1 MRKFARTEH
10 KGGEST
16 EKNHK
21 LFVAYF
27 RWAIRKERREH
38 GLSDDLG
45 ELVREYEEIL
55 PEYAEK
61 LKWLIGFSEEER
73 QEDGGGEKMGV
84 AENIQRLIKQKGLV
98 QKAVATRAGFTATQ
112 FADMMH
118 GRKTI
123 KADYIPAI
131 AEAIGVSAGELFEE
145 N

>member
-1 MRKFARTEH
+1 MEDG
-10 KGGEST
+10 GGEST

-73 QEDGGGEKMGV
+73 REDGGGEKMGV

>member
-1 MRKFARTEH
+1 MEDG
-10 KGGEST
+10 GGEST

-27 RWAIRKERREH
+27 RWVIQKERREH

>member
-1 MRKFARTEH
+1 MR
-10 KGGEST
+10 GT

-61 LKWLIGFSEEER
+61 LKWLIGFSEVEQGRRE
-73 QEDGGGEKMGV
+73 QMSV

>member
-1 MRKFARTEH
+1 MGDG
-10 KGGEST
+10 GGEST

-27 RWAIRKERREH
+27 RWVIQKERREH

-73 QEDGGGEKMGV
+73 QEKGDEMLRTMHQDLKTLGDCATCRHDKAVGYDDAPCTCCMRGEKWEWRG
-84 AENIQRLIKQKGLV
+84 ENQ
-98 QKAVATRAGFTATQ
+98 
-112 FADMMH
+112 
-118 GRKTI
+118 
-123 KADYIPAI
+123 
-131 AEAIGVSAGELFEE
+131 
-145 N
+145 

>member
-10 KGGEST
+10 KEGEST

-27 RWAIRKERREH
+27 RWVIRKERREH

-61 LKWLIGFSEEER
+61 LKWLIGFSEEESE
-73 QEDGGGEKMGV
+73 QDES
-84 AENIQRLIKQKGLV
+84 N
-98 QKAVATRAGFTATQ
+98 
-112 FADMMH
+112 
-118 GRKTI
+118 
-123 KADYIPAI
+123 P
-131 AEAIGVSAGELFEE
+131 
-145 N
+145 

>member
-1 MRKFARTEH
+1 
-10 KGGEST
+10 
-16 EKNHK
+16 
-21 LFVAYF
+21 
-27 RWAIRKERREH
+27 
-38 GLSDDLG
+38 
-45 ELVREYEEIL
+45 
-55 PEYAEK
+55 
-61 LKWLIGFSEEER
+61 
-73 QEDGGGEKMGV
+73 MGV

-98 QKAVATRAGFTATQ
+98 QKEVATRAGFTATQ